1 MRERGIELSEKN
13 VGAIANELRALRG
26 MDAIAQMCIPAVR
39 ALPSQKVVIDG
50 LRGVAEV
57 DALQERIQ

>member
-39 ALPSQKVVIDG
+39 ALPSSEGRDRWSSG
-50 LRGVAEV
+50 SRGGGCV
-57 DALQERIQ
+57 QERIQ